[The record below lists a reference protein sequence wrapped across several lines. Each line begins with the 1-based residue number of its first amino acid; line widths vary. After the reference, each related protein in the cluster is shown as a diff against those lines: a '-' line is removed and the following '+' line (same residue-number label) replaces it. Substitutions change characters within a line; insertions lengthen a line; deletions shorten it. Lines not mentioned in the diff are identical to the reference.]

1 MAPPWRDGHSHM
13 VNQEH
18 LSSLTSALKAME
30 ANTPRRRCVV
40 STRRVVLVA
49 LCAYPRLSVTIL
61 SALQLPHNRHRRRC
75 PWRAGAMHWAQY
87 DGGALGGGHG
97 VAVVV
102 MARGCNP
109 PMCSRPH
116 RRCVASYDQPPAHMP
131 EPTACLRHEPCVGDG

>member
-87 DGGALGGGHG
+87 DGGALGGTW
-97 VAVVV
+97 
-102 MARGCNP
+102 RGR
-109 PMCSRPH
+109 S
-116 RRCVASYDQPPAHMP
+116 
-131 EPTACLRHEPCVGDG
+131 GDGSWLQPADVQPTSQAMCGIV